1 MKKTEKF
8 LLLPSYPETILS
20 FRGNLIKLIAKK
32 YIVYVACPK
41 LSTNLQKEF
50 KELNINHIELPLV
63 NYSITPLRDLYVF
76 LKLNYLIFKLKPT
89 KILSYTIKPNF
100 YGSIAARLQN
110 IDFYPMFTG
119 LGTFFEEKKNL
130 FKSLIVQIMRFG
142 LKKSKKIIFYNSAN
156 METFI
161 ELGIC
166 DPKQAVIV
174 NGSGLDIDFYK
185 TNTKNV
191 VGDPEK
197 LIFLCSA
204 RILKDK
210 GIVEYLEAAELIKSK
225 YQDVE
230 FWLIGWFQNSKYS
243 INKNTLQKYVEK
255 GVINFLGYKE
265 DVRGF
270 IDLCDVFILPSYHE
284 GMPRSALE
292 AMSMSKAVILSN
304 IPGTQELIQEG
315 KNGFYCEPRSTNS
328 LVTSIEKILS
338 NKKNITN
345 FGKKSRKLIES
356 KFDDKI
362 INKKLLE
369 ILDISI

>member
-1 MKKTEKF
+1 M
-8 LLLPSYPETILS
+8 
-20 FRGNLIKLIAKK
+20 
-32 YIVYVACPK
+32 
-41 LSTNLQKEF
+41 
-50 KELNINHIELPLV
+50 
-63 NYSITPLRDLYVF
+63 
-76 LKLNYLIFKLKPT
+76 
-89 KILSYTIKPNF
+89 
-100 YGSIAARLQN
+100 
-110 IDFYPMFTG
+110 
-119 LGTFFEEKKNL
+119 
-130 FKSLIVQIMRFG
+130 
-142 LKKSKKIIFYNSAN
+142 
-156 METFI
+156 
-161 ELGIC
+161 
-166 DPKQAVIV
+166 
-174 NGSGLDIDFYK
+174 
-185 TNTKNV
+185 
-191 VGDPEK
+191 
-197 LIFLCSA
+197 
-204 RILKDK
+204 
-210 GIVEYLEAAELIKSK
+210 EYLEAAELIKNK

-328 LVTSIEKILS
+328 LVISIEKILS